1 MRYLTDISFNTLLR
15 NLHRLIMEV
24 VLSKVSRKG
33 IGFRKDEL
41 IRLAERLKSQSVK
54 LLFF

>member
-15 NLHRLIMEV
+15 DLHRLIMEV